1 MENKSYEEDF
11 RIIRAAIDGAK
22 NPIDKLGQFFK
33 NYAIIN
39 LITIVFS
46 LIASLYQRLL
56 PEMYIIHL
64 ICFMYLVYYILRIY
78 KEEKSNANQYYQT
91 ILYIYGIG
99 VVVIPVILWIA
110 GIISSFASSN
120 EAFQVDKMMEMLMNL
135 EVFLSIILVSVSFL
149 IVSFVRDNKMYIV
162 YALINLAVYLIAFSI
177 DKELSIENITIH
189 YQDLYYSFVIII
201 GYMILAKS
209 IRKND
214 YN

>member
-56 PEMYIIHL
+56 PEMYIIRI

-120 EAFQVDKMMEMLMNL
+120 EDGNADEFRGIFINHTIEC
-135 EVFLSIILVSVSFL
+135 IIF
-149 IVSFVRDNKMYIV
+149 DC
-162 YALINLAVYLIAFSI
+162 
-177 DKELSIENITIH
+177 
-189 YQDLYYSFVIII
+189 
-201 GYMILAKS
+201 
-209 IRKND
+209 
-214 YN
+214 

>member
-56 PEMYIIHL
+56 PEMYIIRI

-78 KEEKSNANQYYQT
+78 KEEKSNDNQDYQT

-135 EVFLSIILVSVSFL
+135 EVFSSIILLSVSFL

-209 IRKND
+209 IRKK
-214 YN
+214 

>member
-1 MENKSYEEDF
+1 M
-11 RIIRAAIDGAK
+11 
-22 NPIDKLGQFFK
+22 
-33 NYAIIN
+33 
-39 LITIVFS
+39 FS

-64 ICFMYLVYYILRIY
+64 ICFMYLAYYILRIY

-135 EVFLSIILVSVSFL
+135 EVFSSIILVSVSFL
-149 IVSFVRDNKMYIV
+149 IVSFVYT
-162 YALINLAVYLIAFSI
+162 LINLAVYLIAFSI

>member
-56 PEMYIIHL
+56 PEMYIIRI

-135 EVFLSIILVSVSFL
+135 EVFSSIILLSVSFL
-149 IVSFVRDNKMYIV
+149 IVSFVRDNKCI
-162 YALINLAVYLIAFSI
+162 
-177 DKELSIENITIH
+177 
-189 YQDLYYSFVIII
+189 LY
-201 GYMILAKS
+201 ML
-209 IRKND
+209 
-214 YN
+214 

>member
-1 MENKSYEEDF
+1 MLVFRVKFLFRITF

-56 PEMYIIHL
+56 PEMYI
-64 ICFMYLVYYILRIY
+64 
-78 KEEKSNANQYYQT
+78 
-91 ILYIYGIG
+91 
-99 VVVIPVILWIA
+99 
-110 GIISSFASSN
+110 
-120 EAFQVDKMMEMLMNL
+120 
-135 EVFLSIILVSVSFL
+135 
-149 IVSFVRDNKMYIV
+149 V

-189 YQDLYYSFVIII
+189 YQDLYYYVMLII
-201 GYMILAKS
+201 GYMILAKC
-209 IRKND
+209 IRKE
-214 YN
+214 

>member
-1 MENKSYEEDF
+1 MKNKSYEEDF

-56 PEMYIIHL
+56 PEMYIIRI

-135 EVFLSIILVSVSFL
+135 EVFSSIILLSVSFL
-149 IVSFVRDNKMYIV
+149 IVSFVRDNKVCAIC
-162 YALINLAVYLIAFSI
+162 ALANLAVYLIVLAI
-177 DKELSIENITIH
+177 DKELSIGNIIIH
-189 YQDLYYSFVIII
+189 YQDLYYYIVLVL
-201 GYMILAKS
+201 GYMVMAKC
-209 IRKND
+209 IRKE
-214 YN
+214 

>member
-1 MENKSYEEDF
+1 MGSKRYEEDF
-11 RIIRAAIDGAK
+11 KIIRTAIDSAK

-33 NYAIIN
+33 NYAMINIIIVALN
-39 LITIVFS
+39 LIVN
-46 LIASLYQRLL
+46 LYQGLAM
-56 PEMYIIHL
+56 EIYIVKM
-64 ICFMYLVYYILRIY
+64 ICFVYLAYCIIRMY
-78 KEEKSNANQYYQT
+78 KEEKSNVNQYYQA
-91 ILYIYGIG
+91 ILYIYGIV

-135 EVFLSIILVSVSFL
+135 EVFSSIILVSVSFL

-162 YALINLAVYLIAFSI
+162 YTLINLAVYLIAFSI

>member
-1 MENKSYEEDF
+1 M
-11 RIIRAAIDGAK
+11 
-22 NPIDKLGQFFK
+22 GQFFK

-64 ICFMYLVYYILRIY
+64 ICFMYLAYYILRIY

-99 VVVIPVILWIA
+99 VVVIPVILWVA
-110 GIISSFASSN
+110 GIIRSFTSSN
-120 EAFQVDKMMEMLMNL
+120 EASQAGKMMEMLMNL
-135 EVFLSIILVSVSFL
+135 EVFSSIILVSVSFL

>member
-1 MENKSYEEDF
+1 MKNKSYEEDF

-56 PEMYIIHL
+56 PEMYIIRI

-91 ILYIYGIG
+91 ILNIYGIG

-135 EVFLSIILVSVSFL
+135 EVFSSIILLSVSFL

-209 IRKND
+209 IRKK
-214 YN
+214 

>member
-1 MENKSYEEDF
+1 M
-11 RIIRAAIDGAK
+11 
-22 NPIDKLGQFFK
+22 
-33 NYAIIN
+33 
-39 LITIVFS
+39 FS

-64 ICFMYLVYYILRIY
+64 ICFMYLAYYILRIY

-135 EVFLSIILVSVSFL
+135 EVFSSIILVSVSFL
-149 IVSFVRDNKMYIV
+149 IV
-162 YALINLAVYLIAFSI
+162 
-177 DKELSIENITIH
+177 
-189 YQDLYYSFVIII
+189 
-201 GYMILAKS
+201 
-209 IRKND
+209 
-214 YN
+214 

>member
-1 MENKSYEEDF
+1 M
-11 RIIRAAIDGAK
+11 
-22 NPIDKLGQFFK
+22 
-33 NYAIIN
+33 
-39 LITIVFS
+39 
-46 LIASLYQRLL
+46 
-56 PEMYIIHL
+56 
-64 ICFMYLVYYILRIY
+64 
-78 KEEKSNANQYYQT
+78 
-91 ILYIYGIG
+91 
-99 VVVIPVILWIA
+99 IPVILWIA

-135 EVFLSIILVSVSFL
+135 EVFSSIILVCVSFL

-162 YALINLAVYLIAFSI
+162 YTLINLAVYLIAFSI

>member
-1 MENKSYEEDF
+1 MKNKSYEEDF

-56 PEMYIIHL
+56 PEMYIIRI

-135 EVFLSIILVSVSFL
+135 EVFSSIILLSVSFL

-162 YALINLAVYLIAFSI
+162 YALIKFSSLF
-177 DKELSIENITIH
+177 DSIF
-189 YQDLYYSFVIII
+189 Y
-201 GYMILAKS
+201 
-209 IRKND
+209 R
-214 YN
+214 

>member
-1 MENKSYEEDF
+1 MGSKRYEEDF
-11 RIIRAAIDGAK
+11 KIIRTAIDSAK

-33 NYAIIN
+33 NYAMINIIIVALN
-39 LITIVFS
+39 LIVN
-46 LIASLYQRLL
+46 LYQGLAM
-56 PEMYIIHL
+56 EIYIVKM
-64 ICFMYLVYYILRIY
+64 ICFVYLAYCIIRMY

-135 EVFLSIILVSVSFL
+135 EVFSSIILVSVSFL

-162 YALINLAVYLIAFSI
+162 YTLINLAVYLIAFSI

>member
-1 MENKSYEEDF
+1 M
-11 RIIRAAIDGAK
+11 
-22 NPIDKLGQFFK
+22 
-33 NYAIIN
+33 
-39 LITIVFS
+39 FS

-64 ICFMYLVYYILRIY
+64 ICFMYLAYYILRIY

-99 VVVIPVILWIA
+99 VVVIPVIA

-135 EVFLSIILVSVSFL
+135 EVFSSIILVSVSFL

-162 YALINLAVYLIAFSI
+162 YTLINLAVYLIAFSI

>member
-1 MENKSYEEDF
+1 MLVFRVKFLFRITF

-56 PEMYIIHL
+56 PEMYI
-64 ICFMYLVYYILRIY
+64 
-78 KEEKSNANQYYQT
+78 
-91 ILYIYGIG
+91 
-99 VVVIPVILWIA
+99 
-110 GIISSFASSN
+110 
-120 EAFQVDKMMEMLMNL
+120 
-135 EVFLSIILVSVSFL
+135 
-149 IVSFVRDNKMYIV
+149 V
-162 YALINLAVYLIAFSI
+162 YALINLAVYLIAF
-177 DKELSIENITIH
+177 KELSIENITIH

-209 IRKND
+209 IRKK
-214 YN
+214 

>member
-1 MENKSYEEDF
+1 MIYKIKEIRYYKGEQRYCLFSELNFYLELLF

-56 PEMYIIHL
+56 PE
-64 ICFMYLVYYILRIY
+64 
-78 KEEKSNANQYYQT
+78 
-91 ILYIYGIG
+91 
-99 VVVIPVILWIA
+99 
-110 GIISSFASSN
+110 
-120 EAFQVDKMMEMLMNL
+120 
-135 EVFLSIILVSVSFL
+135 
-149 IVSFVRDNKMYIV
+149 MYIV

-209 IRKND
+209 IRKKMIIIERG
-214 YN
+214 YSAE

>member
-1 MENKSYEEDF
+1 M
-11 RIIRAAIDGAK
+11 
-22 NPIDKLGQFFK
+22 
-33 NYAIIN
+33 
-39 LITIVFS
+39 FS

-64 ICFMYLVYYILRIY
+64 ICFMYLAYYILRIY

-135 EVFLSIILVSVSFL
+135 EVFSSIILVSVSFL